1 MIPQNWSDNVPFA
14 ITVCDETG
22 IVLEMNEKSAL
33 TFSKDGGKT
42 LIGKS
47 LLGCHSER
55 SRGMILEMMKSEKV
69 NIYTIEK
76 NGKKKLI
83 YQCPWYAEGKLAGLV
98 ELSLELPNDI
108 PHFVRG

>member
-1 MIPQNWSDNVPFA
+1 MNTQNWFKEVPFA
-14 ITVCDETG
+14 ITVCDNNG

-47 LLGCHSER
+47 LMDCHSAK
-55 SRGMILEMMKSEKV
+55 SQAQILELLANEKTNV
-69 NIYTIEK
+69 YTIEK

-83 YQCPWYAEGKLAGLV
+83 YQSPWYANGRIAGLV
-98 ELSLELPNDI
+98 EISIELPDNV

>member
-1 MIPQNWSDNVPFA
+1 MNTSNWSENVPFA
-14 ITVCDETG
+14 ITVCDTQG

-47 LLGCHSER
+47 LLDCHSEK
-55 SRGMILEMMKSEKV
+55 SRQMILEMMRSEKV

-76 NGKKKLI
+76 LGKKKLI
-83 YQCPWYAEGKLAGLV
+83 YQCPWYADGKMAGLV
-98 ELSLELPNDI
+98 ELSLELPNEI

>member
-1 MIPQNWSDNVPFA
+1 MSAQNWSDNVPFA
-14 ITVCDETG
+14 ITVCDTKG

-33 TFSKDGGKT
+33 TFSKDGGKI

-47 LLGCHSER
+47 LLDCHSER
-55 SRGMILEMMKSEKV
+55 SKTMILEMMQSEKV

-76 NGKKKLI
+76 NGQKKLI
-83 YQCPWYAEGKLAGLV
+83 YQCPWYAEGRMAGLV

-108 PHFVRG
+108 PHYVRG

>member
-1 MIPQNWSDNVPFA
+1 MSTLNWFNEVPFA
-14 ITVCDETG
+14 ITVCDEKG
-22 IVLEMNEKSAL
+22 IVLEMNEKSAV

-47 LLGCHSER
+47 LLDCHSEK
-55 SRGMILEMMKSEKV
+55 SRGMILEMMQSEKV

-76 NGKKKLI
+76 NGQKKLI
-83 YQCPWYAEGKLAGLV
+83 YQCPWYVEGKMAGLV
-98 ELSLELPNDI
+98 ELSLVLPNDI